1 MKKITSLHL
10 DDEIKDKAKAILRK
24 KGYSLS
30 LFVNEKLK
38 ELIIQDETEPL

>member
-10 DDEIKDKAKAILRK
+10 DDEITAKAKIILKK

-30 LFVNEKLK
+30 LFINEKLK
-38 ELIIQDETEPL
+38 ELVIQDEVEPL